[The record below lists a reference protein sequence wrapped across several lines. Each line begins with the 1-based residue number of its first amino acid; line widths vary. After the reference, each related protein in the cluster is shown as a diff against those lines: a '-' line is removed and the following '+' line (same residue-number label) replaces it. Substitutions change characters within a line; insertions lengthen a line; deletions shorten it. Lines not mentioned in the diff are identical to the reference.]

1 MCLEAEEPLVFMRLP
16 EEEGGGD
23 NMPFV
28 GAGAGASAGV
38 GVGVGDDGEPEDKI
52 RSDESRTA
60 ESTSTSAI
68 RCNASVTSAGF
79 QSSSSTN
86 FADCDIRAWWNV
98 CKNTFAYTPHYKH
111 ASPNKKLTSQKEKE
125 KERTWLTTAPLSP
138 TIILLQITSHPTTNL
153 HDSLKN
159 TKKLP
164 KSSDACCSDL

>member
-1 MCLEAEEPLVFMRLP
+1 LEAEEPLVFVRLP

-28 GAGAGASAGV
+28 GGGAGAGV
-38 GVGVGDDGEPEDKI
+38 GVGIGDDGEPEDKI

-98 CKNTFAYTPHYKH
+98 CKNTFAYIYP
-111 ASPNKKLTSQKEKE
+111 
-125 KERTWLTTAPLSP
+125 PL
-138 TIILLQITSHPTTNL
+138 
-153 HDSLKN
+153 
-159 TKKLP
+159 
-164 KSSDACCSDL
+164 